1 MINQILQDSEKNL
14 QVVLTNKKLNKIL
27 FMSKNISQIVN
38 TDNNLSDQEIL
49 AELF

>member
-1 MINQILQDSEKNL
+1 VINQILQDSEKNL